1 MTMRAVLTFH
11 SVDDASGALSYAP
24 ADFEALLAALAA
36 ASLPI
41 LALDTLLAEETTHGV
56 ALTFDDG
63 MRSVLDVA
71 LPILRRHCAPAH
83 LFLCTGAIEGVA
95 TAASGYA
102 MLTWDQIARLAKDGV
117 AIECHTHSHRDLR
130 TLTDAE
136 IGDECATADRLIER
150 HVGRRPRYFAY
161 PFGHANRHVAEWVEK
176 RYEAAFTNRLGFL
189 SMRAGRSRL
198 PRVDAH
204 YLRGTFARLPL
215 TAAPMHAYLMVRKG
229 LRVMRGSE

>member
-1 MTMRAVLTFH
+1 MMRAVLTFH

-41 LALDTLLAEETTHGV
+41 IDLDTLLTEGTTHGV

-71 LPILRRHCAPAH
+71 FPILRQHRAPAH

-95 TAASGYA
+95 TAASGYS
-102 MLTWDQIARLAKDGV
+102 MLTWDQITRLAKGGV
-117 AIECHTHSHRDLR
+117 AIESHTHSHRDLR
-130 TLTDAE
+130 TLSDAE
-136 IGDECATADRLIER
+136 IDGECATADRLIER

-161 PFGHANRHVAEWVEK
+161 PFGHANRRVAEWIAK

-189 SMRAGRSRL
+189 SMHSGRGSL

-204 YLRGTFARLPL
+204 YLRGTFAQLPL
-215 TAAPMHAYLMVRKG
+215 TAPPMHVYLMFRKG